1 MVPKNKTY
9 YYLAL
14 NHNITDIVT
23 KHEQLLFDIT
33 IARAAMTLLLALK
46 CQIYMS
52 HQATRLVSPRTLL
65 GARTIDKSYRY
76 CTNSGIYWSIKMAL
90 HLHHVHWALLSL
102 KDALVARMFFS
113 AK

>member
-76 CTNSGIYWSIKMAL
+76 CTNSGIYWSIK
-90 HLHHVHWALLSL
+90 
-102 KDALVARMFFS
+102 KDALVAHMFFS